1 MAVSPDQFHN
11 WQKAIHAIRQQASVQ
26 VRLAQQHRQILTQ
39 FNQALELEGRRA
51 AEVFQRIAEQQQ
63 QFKETEDRLIESVR
77 RSAEE
82 LPERER
88 QALQRLG
95 KAGWFVDPGMPAI
108 LPEELERLF
117 DKYPDEMDESICDFY
132 RKELDAIEKRLV
144 DSYPCRARLLRQA
157 FEAHREGKYGLSIP
171 VFLAQADGIFRDQ
184 APDNQNLFIGNQRS
198 EAYKHHASQISSNF
212 KLALLYP
219 ISILL
224 PLWMNRSERS
234 ETEEFRVCLNRHQV
248 LHGEST
254 DYDTEQNSLQA
265 ISLLSYL
272 HWIFSS
278 VTNGPNGNDVEL
290 T

>member
-26 VRLAQQHRQILTQ
+26 VRLDQQHRQILTQ

-51 AEVFQRIAEQQQ
+51 AEVFQRIAKQL
-63 QFKETEDRLIESVR
+63 KKTNDRLIESVR

-117 DKYPDEMDESICDFY
+117 DKYPDEMAESICDFY

-144 DSYPCRARLLRQA
+144 DSYPRRARLLRQA

-224 PLWMNRSERS
+224 PLWMNRNERS

-278 VTNGPNGNDVEL
+278 VINGPNGNDIES

>member
-1 MAVSPDQFHN
+1 MCKTRGYRNCHLL
-11 WQKAIHAIRQQASVQ
+11 IRPVLGFLGWATP
-26 VRLAQQHRQILTQ
+26 RP
-39 FNQALELEGRRA
+39 A
-51 AEVFQRIAEQQQ
+51 A
-63 QFKETEDRLIESVR
+63 
-77 RSAEE
+77 
-82 LPERER
+82 
-88 QALQRLG
+88 
-95 KAGWFVDPGMPAI
+95 
-108 LPEELERLF
+108 
-117 DKYPDEMDESICDFY
+117 
-132 RKELDAIEKRLV
+132 
-144 DSYPCRARLLRQA
+144 DS
-157 FEAHREGKYGLSIP
+157 
-171 VFLAQADGIFRDQ
+171 IFRDQ

-254 DYDTEQNSLQA
+254 DYATEQSSLQA

-278 VTNGPNGNDVEL
+278 VINGPNGNDIES